1 MSASPGE
8 VLRDWFEHLWN
19 QRDEKTI
26 DRLLAPNGKAYG
38 LGPEPLVGPDAF
50 RAFYRTFSSAFPDFH
65 VEVIHTVVEGEMA
78 AACCHVTGVH
88 CGPGMGPPSNARV
101 DFWGMTMARVKDG
114 RLVEGW
120 NSYDFMTCYQQM
132 GVLPQPA
139 L

>member
-1 MSASPGE
+1 MSTSPGAVMRE
-8 VLRDWFEHLWN
+8 WFEQLWN
-19 QRDEKTI
+19 QKKEDTI
-26 DRLLAPNGKAYG
+26 DRLLAPNGVAHG
-38 LGPEPLVGPDAF
+38 LGPEPIVGPDAF
-50 RAFYRTFSSAFPDFH
+50 KAFYRVFRSAFPQFH
-65 VEVIHTVVEGEMA
+65 VEVIHTVVEGDMV

-88 CGPGMGPPSNARV
+88 CGPGMGVPSDAHV

-114 RLVEGW
+114 QLVEGW

>member
-1 MSASPGE
+1 MSTSPGAVMRE
-8 VLRDWFEHLWN
+8 WFEQLWN
-19 QRDEKTI
+19 QKQEDTI
-26 DRLLAPNGKAYG
+26 DRLLAPNGVAHG
-38 LGPEPLVGPDAF
+38 LGPEPIVGPDAF
-50 RAFYRTFSSAFPDFH
+50 KAFYRVFSNAFPQFH
-65 VEVIHTVVEGEMA
+65 VEVIHTVVEGDMV

-88 CGPGMGPPSNARV
+88 CGPGMGVPSDAHV

-114 RLVEGW
+114 QLVEGW

>member
-8 VLRDWFEHLWN
+8 VLRDWFEQLWN

-38 LGPEPLVGPDAF
+38 LGPEPLIGPDAF
-50 RAFYRTFSSAFPDFH
+50 KAFYRTFSRAFPDFH
-65 VEVIHTVVEGEMA
+65 VEVIHTVVEGDMA

-88 CGPGMGPPSNARV
+88 CGPGMGPPSNAKV

>member
-1 MSASPGE
+1 MSASPGAVMRE
-8 VLRDWFEHLWN
+8 WFELLWN
-19 QRDEKTI
+19 QKKEDTI
-26 DRLLAPNGKAYG
+26 DRLIAQNGVAHG

-50 RAFYRTFSSAFPDFH
+50 RAFYRVFSRAFPQFH
-65 VEVIHTVVEGEMA
+65 VEVIHTVVEGDMVA
-78 AACCHVTGVH
+78 VCCHVTGVH
-88 CGPGMGPPSNARV
+88 CGPGMGVPSDAHV

-114 RLVEGW
+114 QLVEGW